1 MSFVTRLTL
10 QSGDRAALDGV
21 VEDIRER
28 VSRKGAEMKGPHS
41 APPEQLHVPRYKRPA
56 TEGDAAFGTWNY
68 TVYRRELE
76 IVGHD
81 DLARDVTAGSP
92 FPDSVH
98 VAVEVEQVRSMGSS

>member
-10 QSGDRAALDGV
+10 QSGDRAALDSV

-41 APPEQLHVPRYKRPA
+41 APPERLRVPQYKQPTDDTA
-56 TEGDAAFGTWNY
+56 AQFDAWDY
-68 TVYRRELE
+68 TVYKREIE

-81 DLARDVTAGSP
+81 ELAHTIAAGSA

-98 VAVEVEQVRSMGSS
+98 VAAEVEQIRSQGS

>member
-10 QSGDRAALDGV
+10 QSGDRAVLDSV

-41 APPEQLHVPRYKRPA
+41 APPERLRVPKYKRP
-56 TEGDAAFGTWNY
+56 TSDDGTQFDAWDY
-68 TVYRRELE
+68 TVYKREIE
-76 IVGHD
+76 IVGD
-81 DLARDVTAGSP
+81 DELAHTIAAGSP

-98 VAVEVEQVRSMGSS
+98 VAAEVEQIRSQGS